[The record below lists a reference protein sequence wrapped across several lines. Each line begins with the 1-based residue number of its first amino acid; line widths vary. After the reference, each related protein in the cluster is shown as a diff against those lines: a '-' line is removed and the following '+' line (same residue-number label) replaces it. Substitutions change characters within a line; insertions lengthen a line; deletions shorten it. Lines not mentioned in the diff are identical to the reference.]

1 MGNPPATAALTATRD
16 AASIDA
22 VLDRLRWRVLEFADY
37 SLVPGVDRADAGQGI
52 RFHYVASGTVSISC
66 PAGAI
71 DVRAGDFVLLSRA
84 VGATLR
90 ADGPTRLV
98 SGSLHLELGGGVAR
112 GLMPTVLFAG
122 GFRTHEPAFA
132 SLLETLNREAVG
144 ERAGYESVA
153 RRVADLVAS
162 AALRVWFEHGCGDP
176 RAWLV
181 HLQDPNLAR
190 ALEAMHADPGGRWT
204 VEALARLA
212 RASRSQFAERFRQ
225 SVGETP
231 ARYLTRLRMERA
243 ERMLRAGASV
253 TEAAAALGYDSDE
266 GFSRAF
272 RRHAGAPPSLW
283 RATAGAA

>member
-1 MGNPPATAALTATRD
+1 MGNPPATASPGAMID

-22 VLDRLRWRVLEFADY
+22 VLERLRWRVLDFADY
-37 SLVPGVDRADAGQGI
+37 SLVPGMTRADPGRGI
-52 RFHYVASGTVSISC
+52 RFHYVASGTVAISC
-66 PAGAI
+66 AGGAI
-71 DVRAGDFVLLSRA
+71 ELRAGDFVLLAR
-84 VGATLR
+84 GDATLR

-98 SGSLHLELGGGVAR
+98 SGSLHLELESGVAL
-112 GLMPTVLFAG
+112 GLMPAVLFAC

-132 SLLETLNREAVG
+132 SLLETLHREADG
-144 ERAGYESVA
+144 ERAGRESVA
-153 RRVADLVAS
+153 RRIADLVAS
-162 AALRVWFEHGCGDP
+162 AALRVWFERGCGDP
-176 RAWLV
+176 RAWLIG
-181 HLQDPNLAR
+181 LRDPNLGR
-190 ALEAMHADPGGRWT
+190 AIDAMHADPGGRWT

-212 RASRSQFAERFRQ
+212 RASRSQFAEQFRR

-243 ERMLRAGASV
+243 ERMLRAGVSV

-283 RATAGAA
+283 RATA